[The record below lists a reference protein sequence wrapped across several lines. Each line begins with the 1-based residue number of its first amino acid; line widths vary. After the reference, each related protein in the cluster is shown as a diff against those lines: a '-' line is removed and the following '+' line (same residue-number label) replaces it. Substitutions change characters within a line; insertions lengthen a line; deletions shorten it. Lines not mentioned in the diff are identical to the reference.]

1 MTASSPSYPKS
12 IEAVPYR
19 WFQTSKKE
27 SKGKKQGGKVAVLHS
42 PNTSYNDVL
51 VYEPDNED
59 WWDIVPSNMPIRVA
73 VREPAQN
80 GLDLIAWALPLA
92 NQPSELQAVIKQRK
106 PDVQVMIEKK
116 PDPTVAQKKGH
127 VTRAQRLILQGE
139 WLEKH
144 EQQLKVIQSSICNA
158 MFDWYDDDS
167 EDCDSTALNRMVDA
181 LHLFMDIGRD
191 LRHSCFCPD
200 SNREGI
206 LYYHGYKDS
215 VTELMNLNKENK
227 E

>member
-1 MTASSPSYPKS
+1 MTAASPSYPKS

-27 SKGKKQGGKVAVLHS
+27 NKGKKQGGKVAVLHS
-42 PNTSYNDVL
+42 PDTNYNDVL

-59 WWDIVPSNMPIRVA
+59 WWDVVPSKMPIRVA

-92 NQPSELQAVIKQRK
+92 NQPSELQAAIKERK
-106 PDVQVMIEKK
+106 PEIEVMIEKK
-116 PDPTVAQKKGH
+116 PDPALALQKGQL
-127 VTRAQRLILQGE
+127 TRAQRLILQGE
-139 WLEKH
+139 WLEKY
-144 EQQLKVIQSSICNA
+144 EQQLKVVQSTVCNA

-167 EDCDSTALNRMVDA
+167 EDCDSTALNRMNDA
-181 LHLFMDIGRD
+181 LHLLMDIGRD
-191 LRHSCFCPD
+191 LRLACFCPD

-215 VTELMNLNKENK
+215 VTELMNLNKEDK